1 MTLKEELKLVI
12 NAHLPKA
19 VWGEVERVKY
29 YLTFPFAT
37 KSIDKKMA
45 MKIKSLKGVSKFY
58 ARRRKDKMVFVFIFS
73 KRFFD

>member
-1 MTLKEELKLVI
+1 MTLKEELKLMI

-19 VWGEVERVKY
+19 VWGEMERAKY

-45 MKIKSLKGVSKFY
+45 ITAPLSNHNYLKQVYESTKPLF
-58 ARRRKDKMVFVFIFS
+58 R
-73 KRFFD
+73 

>member
-37 KSIDKKMA
+37 KFIDKKN
-45 MKIKSLKGVSKFY
+45 G
-58 ARRRKDKMVFVFIFS
+58 DE
-73 KRFFD
+73 D